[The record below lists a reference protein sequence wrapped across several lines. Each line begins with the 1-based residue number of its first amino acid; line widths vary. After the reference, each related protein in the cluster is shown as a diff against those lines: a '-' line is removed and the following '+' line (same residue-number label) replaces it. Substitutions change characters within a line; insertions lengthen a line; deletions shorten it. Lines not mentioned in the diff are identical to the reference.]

1 MPTPST
7 PHYKRVVLKISGEV
21 FSKQGA
27 LGIDPEELNTIAR
40 QIAEAAK
47 SGTELA
53 IVVGGGNLIR
63 GAELATRI
71 GIAQA
76 TADYMG
82 MLATVINA
90 LALKE
95 AVEQQGQPARVM
107 SALDVA
113 SVAEPFIRA
122 RAIRHFE
129 KGRVLILAAGTGNP
143 FFTTDTCASL
153 RAIELE
159 ADILLKATKVD
170 GVYSS
175 DPNKDKNAT
184 RYDQLTFED
193 AIGKKLGVMDLTAL
207 SMCMEH
213 DLSLIVFNFKTEGNI
228 CKVVAGERIGTL
240 VTNSD
245 QAVSQ
250 AT

>member
-1 MPTPST
+1 M
-7 PHYKRVVLKISGEV
+7 
-21 FSKQGA
+21 
-27 LGIDPEELNTIAR
+27 
-40 QIAEAAK
+40 
-47 SGTELA
+47 
-53 IVVGGGNLIR
+53 
-63 GAELATRI
+63 
-71 GIAQA
+71 
-76 TADYMG
+76 
-82 MLATVINA
+82 
-90 LALKE
+90 
-95 AVEQQGQPARVM
+95 
-107 SALDVA
+107 
-113 SVAEPFIRA
+113 
-122 RAIRHFE
+122 
-129 KGRVLILAAGTGNP
+129 
-143 FFTTDTCASL
+143 
-153 RAIELE
+153 
-159 ADILLKATKVD
+159 LKATKVD

-245 QAVSQ
+245 QAVSK